1 MAFLDL
7 FRGRSQPRK
16 TEAPVARARF
26 EAAEQGDDYKH
37 WAGADAFAA
46 DAALSPAKRRT
57 MRNRARHERV
67 NNSYLA
73 GISATLASD
82 LIGTGPRLQL
92 DIGDTEA
99 GRQVERAFYDWG
111 TLIDLP
117 AKLRTM
123 REALVVDGE
132 AFALMTNNPRLPGV
146 QLDLRLIEAEMVATP
161 TEMMRQTITPE
172 GNTVDGLEFDATG
185 NVIAFQVLNFH
196 PGSNF
201 RINNLEFARVPA
213 AAMIHWFRRIRPGQN
228 RGMPEVTP
236 ALRLFGQLRRYTEAV
251 IAAAETAAD
260 FAAFIHSNSPAAEVD
275 EVDSF
280 AELEIRKRALV
291 TLPEGWDISQL
302 KAEQPTSTYKDFKRE
317 ILGEIARCLNIPFNV
332 AALDSSS
339 YNYAS
344 GRMDHQVYGMNQRVD
359 RDHLE
364 RICLDRVFAA
374 WVNEASLAGVI
385 PDGLPPFSE
394 WNWAWVWDGK
404 DHVDP
409 GKEANAAETRLRTL
423 TTSLASEYARQ
434 GKRWDVELRQIAA
447 ERQLMAEL
455 GLSMN
460 PVAPA
465 AAPMPPE
472 DVEAV
477 RAAASVRAIV
487 VHGPPASGKST
498 FVQKNK
504 GPRDVVFDFDRI
516 MQALSGNDPHQ
527 KTKPLIEY
535 CLDIRDLIIQKAK
548 VANGIDKTW
557 VIVTRVKDEFRRA
570 MSDLSPEYVHM
581 NTSLEECLKRVDA
594 DPHRSAV
601 AEEMK
606 KVIRDYFA
614 EQESA
619 AATRWHPALEEA
631 EA

>member
-7 FRGRSQPRK
+7 FRGNTKPRK
-16 TEAPVARARF
+16 AEVPVARARF

-37 WAGADAFAA
+37 WAGADAFSA
-46 DAALSPAKRRT
+46 DAALSPSKRRT

-73 GISATLASD
+73 GISATLAGD

-92 DIGDTEA
+92 DIGDAEA
-99 GRQVERAFYDWG
+99 ARTVERAWYDWG

-132 AFALMTNNPRLPGV
+132 AFGMMVNNPRLPGV
-146 QLDLRLIEAEMVATP
+146 QLDLRLIEADMVATP
-161 TEMMRQTITPE
+161 TELMRQTITPE
-172 GNTVDGLEFDATG
+172 GNTVDGLEFDEVG
-185 NVIAFQVLNFH
+185 NVLAYQVLNFH

-201 RINNLEFARVPA
+201 RVNNLMFSRVPA
-213 AAMIHWFRRIRPGQN
+213 AAMVHWFRKIRPGQN
-228 RGMPEVTP
+228 RGMPEVAP

-280 AELEIRKRALV
+280 AELEIRKRSLV

-317 ILGEIARCLNIPFNV
+317 ILNEIARCLQIPFNV

-344 GRMDHQVYGMNQRVD
+344 GRMDHQVYGMVQRVD
-359 RDHLE
+359 RDQIE
-364 RICLDRVFAA
+364 RICLDRVLAA
-374 WVNEASLAGVI
+374 WVNEASLVGMI

-409 GKEANAAETRLRTL
+409 GKEAKAAETRLRTL

-447 ERQLMAEL
+447 ERALMAEL
-455 GLSMN
+455 GLN
-460 PVAPA
+460 AAPA
-465 AAPMPPE
+465 A
-472 DVEAV
+472 D
-477 RAAASVRAIV
+477 
-487 VHGPPASGKST
+487 GLPA
-498 FVQKNK
+498 FQEV
-504 GPRDVVFDFDRI
+504 
-516 MQALSGNDPHQ
+516 
-527 KTKPLIEY
+527 
-535 CLDIRDLIIQKAK
+535 
-548 VANGIDKTW
+548 
-557 VIVTRVKDEFRRA
+557 DE
-570 MSDLSPEYVHM
+570 
-581 NTSLEECLKRVDA
+581 
-594 DPHRSAV
+594 
-601 AEEMK
+601 
-606 KVIRDYFA
+606 
-614 EQESA
+614 
-619 AATRWHPALEEA
+619 
-631 EA
+631 

>member
-1 MAFLDL
+1 MGFLDL

-92 DIGDTEA
+92 DIGDTDAARE
-99 GRQVERAFYDWG
+99 VERAFYDWG
-111 TLIDLP
+111 TLVDLP

-132 AFALMTNNPRLPGV
+132 AFALMVNNPRLPGV

-172 GNTVDGLEFDATG
+172 GNTVDGLEFDQFG
-185 NVIAFQVLNFH
+185 NVIAYQVLNFH

-201 RINNLEFARVPA
+201 RINNLEFSRVPA
-213 AAMIHWFRRIRPGQN
+213 AAMVHWYRRTRPGQN
-228 RGMPEVTP
+228 RGMPEVAP

-280 AELEIRKRALV
+280 AELEIRKRSLV

-364 RICLDRVFAA
+364 RICLDRVFTA

-409 GKEANAAETRLRTL
+409 AKEANAAETRLRTL
-423 TTSLASEYARQ
+423 TTTLASEYARQ

-447 ERQLMAEL
+447 ERALMAEL
-455 GLSMN
+455 GLD
-460 PVAPA
+460 VAQAAPA
-465 AAPMPPE
+465 ASSPFDPE
-472 DVEAV
+472 D
-477 RAAASVRAIV
+477 AA
-487 VHGPPASGKST
+487 
-498 FVQKNK
+498 
-504 GPRDVVFDFDRI
+504 
-516 MQALSGNDPHQ
+516 
-527 KTKPLIEY
+527 
-535 CLDIRDLIIQKAK
+535 
-548 VANGIDKTW
+548 
-557 VIVTRVKDEFRRA
+557 
-570 MSDLSPEYVHM
+570 
-581 NTSLEECLKRVDA
+581 
-594 DPHRSAV
+594 
-601 AEEMK
+601 
-606 KVIRDYFA
+606 
-614 EQESA
+614 
-619 AATRWHPALEEA
+619 
-631 EA
+631 